1 MTLSTIIVDDEPLA
15 LDLLQRYVE
24 RTPFLSLK
32 ARCSGSSEAIE
43 ALSYGDIDVAFL
55 DIQMPGMNGL
65 ELSRL
70 IGERTQVV
78 FTTAFDRYA
87 LDGFKVGA
95 ADYLLKPF
103 DYTEFLRAASKVLR
117 WYTMTQ
123 PLSKDKTDER
133 EDKNIPEY
141 IMVKSD
147 YKQVRIALSNILYIE
162 GVKDYIKIHLKDSQK
177 PIMTLSSLKAMED
190 TLPGDTFVRIHRS
203 FIVNISA
210 VEVIERSRIVFGK
223 EYVPISESYRE
234 NFDRIL
240 GKKTIGG

>member
-15 LDLLQRYVE
+15 LDLLERYVI

-32 ARCSGSSEAIE
+32 AKCYGSTQAIE
-43 ALSYGDIDVAFL
+43 VLSKGDIDIAFL

-65 ELSRL
+65 ELSK
-70 IGERTQVV
+70 IVGERTQIV

-95 ADYLLKPF
+95 VDYLLKPF
-103 DYTEFLRAASKVLR
+103 DYSEFLRAASKILR

-123 PLSKDKTDER
+123 QNTPKTAE
-133 EDKNIPEY
+133 KTSPEY
-141 IMVKSD
+141 IMVKAD

-162 GVKDYIKIHLKDSQK
+162 GVKDYVKIHLKDSAK

-190 TLPGDTFVRIHRS
+190 TLPVDIFVRIHRS
-203 FIVNISA
+203 FIVNTNAI
-210 VEVIERSRIVFGK
+210 EVIERSRIVFGK
-223 EYVPISESYRE
+223 EYIPISDNYRE
-234 NFDRIL
+234 NFDRVIS
-240 GKKTIGG
+240 KKTIGG